1 MAENGEL
8 CRRVAQLERELNE
21 TRQAARG
28 PQNKA
33 QQLESEVNN
42 MKGRNNEMERKYVK
56 LLLLWKQYHK
66 KLVLHCN
73 PNHDTSPNLMYFC
86 SFLTN

>member
-56 LLLLWKQYHK
+56 FLLWKQFHE
-66 KLVLHCN
+66 KLVFHRDTY
-73 PNHDTSPNLMYFC
+73 HDFTEEYVCLGVC
-86 SFLTN
+86 L

>member
-56 LLLLWKQYHK
+56 FLLWKQFHEN
-66 KLVLHCN
+66 LVIHRDT
-73 PNHDTSPNLMYFC
+73 NHDFT
-86 SFLTN
+86 